1 MRRDWSVNVEP
12 MAERVRQCLH
22 CGAEADFLDIRAAT
36 MRCNYLQDHL
46 TMPLGPKLS
55 ADQLAANLA
64 DIAPRYTEQQ
74 ALVESSRCLFC
85 FDAPCITACP
95 TGIDIPAFIKKIM
108 TGNVTGAARTILT
121 ANILGASC
129 ARVCPTEV
137 LCEGACV
144 MLDRDSD
151 PIKIGRL
158 QRYATDHVYENRI
171 QILQPAAQKSG
182 KRVAIIGGGPA
193 GMGCAAELVHLG
205 HDAVIF
211 ERQPEAGGLNTYG
224 IAYYKMKPAVSLEEV
239 ELVKSLGVEFR
250 CGVEVGTDVTR
261 AELDQYDAVFIGVG
275 LGEGHRLRI
284 PGEDLAQVVD
294 ALRFIE
300 QIHTQPLHQIPVG
313 ARVAVLGCGNTAIDA
328 ATQARRLGADEV
340 VVIYRR
346 GEGDM
351 SAYAFEYD
359 LAKRDGAS
367 FLFHHA
373 PVKVLGQNGN
383 VTGLQLVQTRFNQSG
398 ALESIEGSEIILPF
412 DMVIKAVGQQK
423 QSDWLMKIFP
433 ELKLN
438 RNGTMGRDFET
449 GQTSLRHV
457 FAGGDCANGG
467 REVVNAVGEGKKAA
481 RGMHKLFCEATVV
494 GPIQPSRWGV
504 PDGPYGSGLDA
515 PIRVPELEEK
525 YEQISPA
532 SHPAPATSALTSTN
546 QE

>member
-1 MRRDWSVNVEP
+1 
-12 MAERVRQCLH
+12 
-22 CGAEADFLDIRAAT
+22 
-36 MRCNYLQDHL
+36 
-46 TMPLGPKLS
+46 MPLNPKLN
-55 ADQLAANLA
+55 AEQLAANFA
-64 DIAPRYTEQQ
+64 EIAPRYTEQQ

-85 FDAPCITACP
+85 FDAPCISACP

-144 MLDRDSD
+144 MLDRDGD

-171 QILQPAAQKSG
+171 PVLKPAAKKSG

-193 GMGCAAELVHLG
+193 GMGCAAELAHLG
-205 HDAVIF
+205 HEAVIF
-211 ERQPEAGGLNTYG
+211 ERKPNAGGLNTYG
-224 IAYYKMKPAVSLEEV
+224 VAYYKMKPEISLEEV

-250 CGVEVGTDVTR
+250 CGVEVGKDVTR
-261 AELDQYDAVFIGVG
+261 AELDQFEAIFIGIG
-275 LGEGHRLRI
+275 LGDGHRLGI
-284 PGEDLAQVVD
+284 PGEDLPEVVD

-300 QIHTQPLHQIPVG
+300 QIHTDPLPQIPVG
-313 ARVAVLGCGNTAIDA
+313 ARVAVIGCGNTAIDA

-346 GEGDM
+346 GEHDM

-359 LAKRDGAS
+359 LAKRDRAT

-373 PVKVLGQNGN
+373 PVEVVGRDGH
-383 VTGLQLVQTRFNQSG
+383 VTGLRLAQTRFNAG
-398 ALESIEGSEIILPF
+398 GLLEPIDGSEFIEPF

-423 QSDWLMKIFP
+423 QSDWLTKLFP
-433 ELKLN
+433 ELKTN
-438 RNGTMGRDFET
+438 RNGTMARDFDT
-449 GQTSLRHV
+449 GQTSLPNV

-481 RGMHKLFCEATVV
+481 RGIHRFFGQQKVV

-504 PDGPYGSGLDA
+504 LPGPFGSGFDA
-515 PIRVPELEEK
+515 PIRVPELEAK
-525 YEQISPA
+525 YEQLSPA
-532 SHPAPATSALTSTN
+532 SHPEPATSALTSKN

>member
-1 MRRDWSVNVEP
+1 
-12 MAERVRQCLH
+12 
-22 CGAEADFLDIRAAT
+22 
-36 MRCNYLQDHL
+36 
-46 TMPLGPKLS
+46 MPLNPKLN

-64 DIAPRYTEQQ
+64 DIAPRFTDQQ

-144 MLDRDSD
+144 MLDRDRD

-171 QILQPAAQKSG
+171 AVLKPAEQKSG

-193 GMGCAAELVHLG
+193 GMGCAAELAHLG
-205 HDAVIF
+205 HGAVIF
-211 ERQPEAGGLNTYG
+211 ERKPNAGGLNTYG
-224 IAYYKMKPAVSLEEV
+224 IAYYKMKPEVSLEEV

-250 CGVEVGTDVTR
+250 CGVEVGQDVTR
-261 AELDQYDAVFIGVG
+261 ADLDGFDAVFIGVG
-275 LGEGHRLRI
+275 LGDGQGLRI
-284 PGEDLAQVVD
+284 PGEDLPEVIE
-294 ALRFIE
+294 ALDFIE
-300 QIHTQPLHQIPVG
+300 QIHTEPLHKIPVG
-313 ARVAVLGCGNTAIDA
+313 ARVAVIGCGNTAIDA
-328 ATQARRLGADEV
+328 ATQARRLGAAEV

-346 GEGDM
+346 GELDM

-359 LAKRDGAS
+359 LAKRDGAT
-367 FLFHHA
+367 FLFHHT
-373 PVKVLGQNGN
+373 PVEVLGKDGH
-383 VTGLQLVQTRFNQSG
+383 VTGLRLAQTRFNASG
-398 ALESIEGSEIILPF
+398 ALEQIEGSEFTEPF
-412 DMVIKAVGQQK
+412 DMVLKAVGQQK
-423 QSDWLMKIFP
+423 QSDWLAKIFP
-433 ELKLN
+433 ELEMN
-438 RNGTMGRDFET
+438 RNGTMVRDFET
-449 GQTSLRHV
+449 GRTSLRHV

-481 RGMHKLFCEATVV
+481 RGMHQLFGEATVV

-515 PIRVPELEEK
+515 PIRVPELE
-525 YEQISPA
+525 A
-532 SHPAPATSALTSTN
+532 SLDLRKQVPPEGRASARPGPATRAAAANN